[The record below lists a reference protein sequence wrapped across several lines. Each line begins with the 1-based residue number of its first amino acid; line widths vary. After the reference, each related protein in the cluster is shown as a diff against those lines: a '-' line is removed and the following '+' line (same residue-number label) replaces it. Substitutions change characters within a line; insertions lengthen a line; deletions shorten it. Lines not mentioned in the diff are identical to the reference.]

1 MSQQPVS
8 RRHLWSECKL
18 RFAYLRQVL
27 LKTFD
32 RYNAVNGEQCAASFA
47 YYAFFCL
54 FPLILLAVAVSTFFV
69 TDRSQVTDRVLALV
83 ESYMPLLAKDR
94 VALAATV
101 VHVIQHGAGAS
112 VFGLLAL
119 VWSSLRFFQAL
130 VIGVNR
136 AWALPDYGWWKLPLK
151 NLFMIGSLVGA
162 LGVGVV
168 APLLAFQTLVL
179 TRLNIPWFSAI
190 LTDLLPAILLFC
202 GLALFY
208 KFAPRRA
215 LPFRAVWP
223 AALIATILLKAGQ
236 WLFGWYLNTGFGDF
250 NAIYGTF
257 GTIMALMLW
266 IYFSGVVIIL
276 SCCFSAVTQGAFA
289 PSMQRPASSSQLPKS

>member
-1 MSQQPVS
+1 MSQQPLS
-8 RRHLWSECKL
+8 RLYLWKEFKL
-18 RFAYLRQVL
+18 RFAYLRQL
-27 LKTFD
+27 LVQTFS
-32 RYNAVNGEQCAASFA
+32 RYGAVNGEQCAASFA
-47 YYAFFCL
+47 YYAFFSL
-54 FPLILLAVAVSTFFV
+54 FPLILLAVAASTFFV
-69 TDRSQVTDRVLALV
+69 TDRSQATERVLALI
-83 ESYMPLLAKDR
+83 ESYTPLLAKDR
-94 VALAATV
+94 QALAAIV
-101 VHVIQHGAGAS
+101 AHVIRHGAGAS

-136 AWALPDYGWWKLPLK
+136 AWGLPDHNWWKLPLK
-151 NLFMIGSLVGA
+151 NLLMIGLLVGA

-168 APLLAFQTLVL
+168 APLLTNQTLAV
-179 TRLNIPWFSAI
+179 TRLNIPWFSGI
-190 LTDLLPAILLFC
+190 LTDVLPAIFMFC

-215 LPFRAVWP
+215 LPFQAIWP

-236 WLFGWYLNTGFGDF
+236 WLFGLYLSTGFGNF

-266 IYFSGVVIIL
+266 IYFSGVMIIL
-276 SCCFSAVTQGAFA
+276 SCCFAAVVYPGQASEPRKSAG
-289 PSMQRPASSSQLPKS
+289 SRPAVST